1 MKGNKSNVFDYIEKS
16 SSDMYPDYTVENV
29 CLTFRL
35 KFSFY
40 ASNYVQNN
48 DSFHILF
55 SRK

>member
-1 MKGNKSNVFDYIEKS
+1 MKGNKSNVFDDIEKS

-29 CLTFRL
+29 CLTFL

-55 SRK
+55 SKK